1 MYKKHVKDEL
11 FYKPSYE
18 LSNKQTN
25 KIETKKK
32 KQEKGV
38 ERKEKK
44 KRNENEK
51 NEYIIEKRY
60 RNK

>member
-18 LSNKQTN
+18 LSNKQT
-25 KIETKKK
+25 KSKLRKKNRK
-32 KQEKGV
+32 KV
-38 ERKEKK
+38 SREKK
-44 KRNENEK
+44 RKKEMKMKK

>member
-18 LSNKQTN
+18 LSNKQ
-25 KIETKKK
+25 KKSKLRK
-32 KQEKGV
+32 KTGKGV

-44 KRNENEK
+44 KRNENKK